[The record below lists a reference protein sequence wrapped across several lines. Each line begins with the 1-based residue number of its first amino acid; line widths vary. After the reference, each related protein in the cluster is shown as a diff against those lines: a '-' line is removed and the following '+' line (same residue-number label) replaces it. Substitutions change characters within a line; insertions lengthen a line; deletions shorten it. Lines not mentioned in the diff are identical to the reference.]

1 MKIKKYTVL
10 LLISTKH
17 WKLMNNNYIKISDFI
32 LLSIYNFIYDKF
44 YENINGLKFSSKIK
58 TKFYIN
64 MNNTI

>member
-1 MKIKKYTVL
+1 
-10 LLISTKH
+10 
-17 WKLMNNNYIKISDFI
+17 MNNNYIKISDFI

-64 MNNTI
+64 MIKLFTKKIFFLF